1 MKSATLMMA
10 LAALAAASEAGSGGE
25 PTDSGADVVWVQSAA
40 ELESLARAALP
51 LRLPVGGA
59 WSGQEIVVDAA
70 RDLRTETGRLRFHL
84 SGHLDPLGVPIEADP
99 ALTLRFDP
107 VKGIHVVGLEALT
120 LVLGPLGKV
129 DLSRLIGPWEIRPQQ
144 KVVVPVRGGAG
155 LGMEVTL
162 RRLALSSQG
171 LRGEVSVRYFP
182 PRPDGSSASA
192 R

>member
-1 MKSATLMMA
+1 MA
-10 LAALAAASEAGSGGE
+10 LAALVAASEAGSGAE
-25 PTDSGADVVWVQSAA
+25 PAVPGPDVVWVQSAA

-59 WSGQEIVVDAA
+59 WTGQEIVVEGA
-70 RDLRTETGRLRFHL
+70 RDLRTEPGRLRFHL
-84 SGHLDPLGVPIEADP
+84 SGHLNPLGVPLEADP

-107 VKGIHVVGLEALT
+107 VKGVHIVGLEALT

-129 DLSRLIGPWEIRPQQ
+129 DLSRLIGPWEIPPQQ

-155 LGMEVTL
+155 LGMEVTIKK
-162 RRLALSSQG
+162 LALSPQG

-182 PRPDGSSASA
+182 PPRPAGSSTAA